1 MSDMSIN
8 GPVFWM
14 RAGWWTDTPVQ
25 KLWGLPVW
33 LNSVSVTGIV
43 ALSSPRRPRTNMSE
57 KSVFIFSF
65 DPTVFRDNYLS
76 LSFLIS
82 PICLMPSLSSI
93 SSCTLGMSMC
103 NRGPWGGPFTGVS
116 KLRLF
121 LLIKSFKTRKHKHS
135 LFKSKQKTR
144 LEKLFEVKLWYI
156 FLSDLWYEKLEMTE
170 CLTWSASL
178 LGFWHLKG
186 ADSTISFFMEQKY
199 FLPCNKFQ
207 N

>member
-1 MSDMSIN
+1 MNLLVPGLMSDMSIK

-25 KLWGLPVW
+25 KLWGFPVW

-43 ALSSPRRPRTNMSE
+43 ALSSPIRDRIKTFE
-57 KSVFIFSF
+57 KTFLQLGKKPQILITSNFHVTFNIMLFEHTQLL
-65 DPTVFRDNYLS
+65 PLS
-76 LSFLIS
+76 LSLPLS

-121 LLIKSFKTRKHKHS
+121 LLVQKYKTHTHKHS
-135 LFKSKQKTR
+135 QLWKKCR
-144 LEKLFEVKLWYI
+144 VWICEMRFEV
-156 FLSDLWYEKLEMTE
+156 
-170 CLTWSASL
+170 
-178 LGFWHLKG
+178 H
-186 ADSTISFFMEQKY
+186 
-199 FLPCNKFQ
+199 
-207 N
+207 

>member
-1 MSDMSIN
+1 MSDMSIK

-25 KLWGLPVW
+25 KLWGFPVW

-43 ALSSPRRPRTNMSE
+43 ALSSPIRDRINISE
-57 KSVFIFSF
+57 KQLLQVKKKEVIFMSHL
-65 DPTVFRDNYLS
+65 TKRCVNYH
-76 LSFLIS
+76 FLFLS

-121 LLIKSFKTRKHKHS
+121 LLIQRYKTHTHTNIRG
-135 LFKSKQKTR
+135 F
-144 LEKLFEVKLWYI
+144 EKCKVWICETKVV
-156 FLSDLWYEKLEMTE
+156 
-170 CLTWSASL
+170 
-178 LGFWHLKG
+178 H
-186 ADSTISFFMEQKY
+186 
-199 FLPCNKFQ
+199 
-207 N
+207 